1 LEARSDGDEGLSGSD
16 LRGFSFYCI
25 AIGVEALLAPLS
37 LNPKISSQSISTVP
51 LSRAICGFVIFYL
64 GIYSQSPN
72 IPQEHPKDTF
82 ETRDGDEFSNI
93 SSSPVASI
101 SMNGEE
107 RLNKKICMLPST
119 TAHPF
124 TQ

>member
-1 LEARSDGDEGLSGSD
+1 
-16 LRGFSFYCI
+16 
-25 AIGVEALLAPLS
+25 
-37 LNPKISSQSISTVP
+37 
-51 LSRAICGFVIFYL
+51 VIFYL

-82 ETRDGDEFSNI
+82 ETRDGDEFSNT

-124 TQ
+124 TQLTVQVWQSGGYHCHQIDFEYPDAFGPIQD